1 MWETLYEQTNGDYYY
16 IYMDTR
22 YKILDTIQQI
32 VIADNNTRKDGC
44 DLS

>member
-1 MWETLYEQTNGDYYY
+1 MWETLYEQTNGDYYFIY
-16 IYMDTR
+16 IWILDTR
-22 YKILDTIQQI
+22 YQI